1 VNVTSIL
8 VLGILNGTAFY
19 VLGTCLSILAIAVT
33 AIGLRD
39 SNAFSS
45 STAARIGLVVFALL
59 VVGTIT
65 FAVRYSEDE
74 QADRRAELAAE
85 EAKEGATELPG
96 GGEVP
101 TPEAAQAE
109 GVPAGQQPPPQ
120 TTPPEQQKQPA
131 EKGPGGTLQLAANPT
146 QIAYDKT
153 ALSSKPGAVTI
164 DFDNP
169 SQISHDVAIAKG
181 SQEIAKSPLIAQ
193 SKTSVTADLAPGKYA
208 FFCTVPGHR
217 EAGMQGTLAVK

>member
-1 VNVTSIL
+1 VNETTIF

-33 AIGLRD
+33 AVGLRD

-65 FAVRYSEDE
+65 YAVRYSEDE
-74 QADRRAELAAE
+74 QADRRAELASE
-85 EAKEGATELPG
+85 EAKEGATPVPG

-101 TPEAAQAE
+101 APDAPALGAA
-109 GVPAGQQPPPQ
+109 PAGEGGE
-120 TTPPEQQKQPA
+120 TKA
-131 EKGPGGTLQLAANPT
+131 EEKVKGLGGTLQLAADPT
-146 QIAYDKT
+146 LIAYDKK
-153 ALSSKPGAVTI
+153 ALSSKPGQVTI
-164 DFDNP
+164 DFENP
-169 SQISHDVAIAKG
+169 SQVSHDVAIAKG
-181 SQEIAKSPLIAQ
+181 SEELAKSDLIAGG
-193 SKTSVTADLAPGKYA
+193 STSVSAGLAPGKYV

-217 EAGMQGTLAVK
+217 EAGMQGTLTVK